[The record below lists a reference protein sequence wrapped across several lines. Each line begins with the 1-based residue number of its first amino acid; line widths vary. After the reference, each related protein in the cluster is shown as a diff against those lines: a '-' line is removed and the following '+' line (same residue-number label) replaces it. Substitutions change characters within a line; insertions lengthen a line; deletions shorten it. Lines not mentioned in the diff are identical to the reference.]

1 MGKKI
6 LVVDDEPEVT
16 RMLKTRLE
24 AAGYEVM
31 TASTGEECLQEAK
44 KGRPDLVILDI
55 LMPGIDGTEAAA
67 QLKRNPLTRDIP
79 IFFLTCLK
87 TKQDERRGRKAG
99 EYTIF
104 AKPFDPKELLS
115 KIKETVGEG
124 Q

>member
-16 RMLKTRLE
+16 RILKTRLE

-31 TASTGEECLQEAK
+31 TALTGEECLLQAK

-55 LMPGIDGTEAAA
+55 LMPGIDGIEAAA
-67 QLKRNPLTRDIP
+67 QLKQNPLTRGIP

-87 TKQDERRGRKAG
+87 TKQDEHRSRKAG

-104 AKPFDPKELLS
+104 AKPFDPEELMT

-124 Q
+124 